1 MWELTSSLT
10 PLWSHS
16 NVAQL
21 TATHRLLLWEQP
33 TSIDLQDGSRHL
45 SLSDPL
51 FVTMTKTHVIAASK
65 EAFYLWQYRV
75 AKKLTALEINQVS
88 RTRKEGRERWAPASH
103 GAHHQADVWP
113 VWLSGRNPVACASV
127 TDKRTFEF
135 ASWCCASAVLAPWP
149 QPRLASG
156 NLGCLSSLCLLLAR
170 VYHIDGNVS
179 GAGDGGPDFAK
190 AFAVSP
196 AAASEMIPR
205 VFFN

>member
-127 TDKRTFEF
+127 TDKKDFWVCVLMLCQRRPRTLTAAQTGVWE
-135 ASWCCASAVLAPWP
+135 
-149 QPRLASG
+149 PRLPLIPLSPPRQGLPHWRQRVWSG
-156 NLGCLSSLCLLLAR
+156 RRWAGLCKSLRSKSCCCFR
-170 VYHIDGNVS
+170 NDS
-179 GAGDGGPDFAK
+179 
-190 AFAVSP
+190 
-196 AAASEMIPR
+196 
-205 VFFN
+205 